1 MSRDFLLELPNPYG
15 VQIRDSTASAI
26 NRVHVRAFGF
36 LVKYCTPFLPT
47 TLPLSTT
54 DLSCISIMANTG
66 NPTSSSCRFSTRVS
80 LRWLPEPAHET
91 TDTIVMSV
99 KDWYLDLRMDKQ
111 TGEIDWAIAGQ
122 RLIESEEP
130 RLSPERFRQS

>member
-1 MSRDFLLELPNPYG
+1 
-15 VQIRDSTASAI
+15 
-26 NRVHVRAFGF
+26 
-36 LVKYCTPFLPT
+36 
-47 TLPLSTT
+47 
-54 DLSCISIMANTG
+54 MANTG
-66 NPTSSSCRFSTRVS
+66 NPTESACRFSTRIS

-122 RLIESEEP
+122 RIIESQEP
-130 RLSPERFRQS
+130 RLSHLARSKKSPILANNLFSACIFHPRTRLSRCF